1 VCPALRKGTHV
12 LTRLDYRAFN
22 YLAEPEEVT
31 RYGQELYDLVA
42 NGTIKVRVHREYPF
56 TAQGVQDAH
65 SDLASGTTT
74 GKLIVRVAGQ

>member
-1 VCPALRKGTHV
+1 MYKVFHL
-12 LTRLDYRAFN
+12 LTELYSRTFG

-42 NGTIKVRVHREYPF
+42 NGKIEVRVHHEYPF

-65 SDLASGTTT
+65 SALASGTTT
-74 GKLIVRVAGQ
+74 GKLVVNIADQ